1 MIKRAVCILLCLGL
15 CLSTAACGAGGKDS
29 SSTNGKDSAG
39 GQSGSSNSSPGE
51 NDGPDTSYREDRKF
65 TAMPLP
71 DDSIDESELPAAKS
85 GSLGGT
91 AMESGGYRLE
101 FSDEGSGYS
110 LKLVCKEDG
119 AVMFAESEPAKAYIK
134 GGSSAAVTAKYSSVT
149 EKEYGY
155 LASAELTSAAGSVLW
170 VEDRY
175 YFPAEGETGVFNV
188 AKSVTVTQAK
198 NGDTGFESVYRISS
212 PEAAQGDY
220 DWFVPNW
227 EFSSVGYGSNT
238 YRETYLGVPMIMM
251 RNRGTGYTL
260 SLSRYQP
267 VIHYENN
274 NYASL
279 SMSNA
284 KNAGSISVDY
294 PSKDTARKYHELK
307 AGAKHALT
315 MSMRVE
321 KTSSHSAATVSAY
334 NAHFNLQNQRI
345 VNTDI
350 DEVYKAVCED
360 YKTFLHET
368 EQTDKLTGKKYT
380 SYGLPW
386 RITIED
392 GEFGPLTYQA
402 GFIGQQLPSAYN
414 MMLYGVM
421 NNDLESLQNGV
432 NVVDFWVSGAE
443 FMSAVGVPYIWY
455 DTWADGFRS
464 YPCFLRMAV
473 DAMEGVLDAY
483 RLAVA
488 HGIERPEWYEAV
500 EAFADFLVNYQND
513 DGSWYR
519 CYNYD
524 GGPFVNWDNGIEEPA
539 GGICQSESKLNTNMP
554 VRFLGKMYELTG
566 DTGYKA
572 AALKAGEFVYK
583 NIYPTGVYTGGTC
596 DNPNRV
602 DKESGVYAMYCYDAL
617 YTLTGEAKWLEC
629 LKQATAF
636 TMSTVQI
643 YSYPV
648 KDSPLK
654 AAYPCEYGYNDG
666 MSFICC
672 KSTGADN
679 YIAFIY
685 YELFRIYIFTGERTY
700 LKQSEFVQQNTKS
713 IMNWDGALG
722 YKYKSLVAEASTTT
736 GFNFDSASNGAWVT
750 WSSAANAEPIAKMY
764 TSFGKADVMAFADT
778 PVEELRKKL
787 AEAGVGGREH
797 PRYENT
803 VADKVR
809 FEAVK

>member
-1 MIKRAVCILLCLGL
+1 MFRKAIGILLCLSL
-15 CLSTAACGAGGKDS
+15 CISAAACNGGAGETDGS
-29 SSTNGKDSAG
+29 GGSDSAG
-39 GQSGSSNSSPGE
+39 AGLSDSVSSPGASS
-51 NDGPDTSYREDRKF
+51 PDEEKYAYREDRDF
-65 TAMPLP
+65 TAPPLP
-71 DDSIDESELPAAKS
+71 DDEIDESGLPAAAEGSLGDRTMTDGGYTLSFEGADGWSVGLYSPDGVLLFGEELPAK
-85 GSLGGT
+85 LYVN
-91 AMESGGYRLE
+91 SGGAQ
-101 FSDEGSGYS
+101 
-110 LKLVCKEDG
+110 
-119 AVMFAESEPAKAYIK
+119 AVE
-134 GGSSAAVTAKYSSVT
+134 AKYDGVEQKS
-149 EKEYGY
+149 YGF
-155 LASAELTSAAGSVLW
+155 LATAHLTSEAGSQFT

-175 YFPAEGETGVFNV
+175 YFPAEGEEGVFNV
-188 AKSVTVTQAK
+188 ARTVTAESVAGK
-198 NGDTGFESVYRISS
+198 DSGFESVYTLSS
-212 PEAAQGDY
+212 AAGNTGDY
-220 DWFVPNW
+220 DWFIPNN
-227 EFSSVGYGSNT
+227 EFGGMNYGTFT

-251 RNRGTGYTL
+251 RNRDTGAML

-274 NYASL
+274 SYASL
-279 SMSNA
+279 TAVNGE
-284 KNAGSISVDY
+284 NAGSVSVEY
-294 PSKDTARKYHELK
+294 PSRDTARKYHEAE
-307 AGAKHALT
+307 AGAKHSLT
-315 MSMRVE
+315 LSIRVDE
-321 KTSSHSAATVSAY
+321 EDTQSAATVAAY

-350 DEVYKAVCED
+350 DEVYKVINED
-360 YKTFLHET
+360 YKVFLQET
-368 EQTDKLTGKKYT
+368 RQTNAETGKSYI

-421 NNDLESLQNGV
+421 NDDLESLQNGV

-443 FMSAVGVPYIWY
+443 FMTIVGLPYIWY

-483 RLAVA
+483 RLAEA
-488 HGIERPEWYEAV
+488 HEINRPEWYDAV
-500 EAFADFLVNYQND
+500 IAFADFLVNYQND

-524 GGPFVNWDNGIEEPA
+524 GGPFRNWDNGIEEPA
-539 GGICQSESKLNTNMP
+539 GNICQSESKLNTNLP
-554 VRFLGKMYELTG
+554 VRFLAKVYEMTGKEAYRE
-566 DTGYKA
+566 A
-572 AALKAGEFVYK
+572 AIAAGEFVYK

-617 YTLTGEAKWLEC
+617 YMLTGEARWLEC

-643 YSYPV
+643 FSYPV
-648 KDSPLK
+648 RDSALK

-672 KSTGADN
+672 NSTGADN

-685 YELFRIYIFTGERTY
+685 YELFRVYILTGEYTY
-700 LKQSEFVQQNTKS
+700 LRQAEFIQQNTKS

-722 YKYKSLVAEASTTT
+722 YAYKSLVAEASTTA
-736 GFNFDSASNGAWVT
+736 GFTFDSASDGAWVT
-750 WSSAANAEPIAKMY
+750 WSSVANAEPIAKMY
-764 TSFGKADVMAFADT
+764 TNFGSADVMDYAET
-778 PVEELRKKL
+778 PLEELRQIL
-787 AEAGVGGREH
+787 QQTGVGGYAHRY
-797 PRYENT
+797 YENT
-803 VADKVR
+803 VASQVQY
-809 FEAVK
+809 EI

>member
-1 MIKRAVCILLCLGL
+1 MFRKALGILLCMGI
-15 CLSTAACGAGGKDS
+15 CLSAAACGGGTDTSGSGSGSDSVSADS
-29 SSTNGKDSAG
+29 SA
-39 GQSGSSNSSPGE
+39 SGSDQTSEQPG
-51 NDGPDTSYREDRKF
+51 DKYAYREDRDF
-65 TAMPLP
+65 SAPPLP
-71 DDSIDESELPAAKS
+71 EDEIDEGELPAAEE
-85 GSLGGT
+85 GALGDLT
-91 AMESGGYRLE
+91 MYSGGYSLV
-101 FSDEGSGYS
+101 FEGTDGYS
-110 LKLVCKEDG
+110 VGLYAADG
-119 AVMFAESEPAKAYIK
+119 TLLFGEEAPAKLYVNDGGAQSIQGKYDSVEEK
-134 GGSSAAVTAKYSSVT
+134 PYGFLATARLFSEGGSEFV
-149 EKEYGY
+149 
-155 LASAELTSAAGSVLW
+155 

-175 YFPAEGETGVFNV
+175 YFPAEGEAGVFNV
-188 AKSVTVTQAK
+188 GKTVTAESVAA
-198 NGDTGFESVYRISS
+198 GDSGFESVYTISS
-212 PEAAQGDY
+212 AEGAVGDY
-220 DWFVPNW
+220 DWFIPNN
-227 EFSSVGYGSNT
+227 EFGGMNYGTYT

-251 RNRGTGYTL
+251 RNRETGATL

-274 NYASL
+274 SYASL
-279 SMSNA
+279 TAING
-284 KNAGSISVDY
+284 AGEASVFVEY
-294 PSKDTARKYHELK
+294 PSRDTSRRYHAAT
-307 AGAKHALT
+307 AGAKHSLT
-315 MSMRVE
+315 MSIRVDE
-321 KTSSHSAATVSAY
+321 QETQSAAMSAVY

-350 DEVYKAVCED
+350 DEVYRVINED
-360 YKTFLHET
+360 YKVFLQET
-368 EQTDKLTGKKYT
+368 RQTNSETGKNYT

-392 GEFGPLTYQA
+392 GAFGPLTYQA

-443 FMSAVGVPYIWY
+443 FMTIVGLPYIWY
-455 DTWADGFRS
+455 DTWADGFRA

-483 RLAVA
+483 RLAEA
-488 HGIERPEWYEAV
+488 HSINRPEWYDAV
-500 EAFADFLVNYQND
+500 LAFADFLVNYQNE

-524 GGPFVNWDNGIEEPA
+524 GGPFRNWDNGIEEPE
-539 GGICQSESKLNTNMP
+539 GNICQSESKLNTNLP
-554 VRFLGKMYELTG
+554 VRFLAKVYEMTG
-566 DTGYKA
+566 DEAYRS
-572 AALKAGEFVYK
+572 AALKAGEFVYET
-583 NIYPTGVYTGGTC
+583 IYPTGVYTGGTC

-617 YTLTGEAKWLEC
+617 YTLTGEARWLEC

-648 KDSPLK
+648 RDSALK
-654 AAYPCEYGYNDG
+654 AAYPCEYGYTDG

-672 KSTGADN
+672 NSTSADN

-685 YELFRIYIFTGERTY
+685 HELFRVYIFTGEYTY
-700 LKQSEFVQQNTKS
+700 LKQAEFVQQNTKS

-722 YKYKSLVAEASTTT
+722 YTYKSLVAEASTTA
-736 GFNFDSASNGAWVT
+736 GFTFSSASDGAWVT

-764 TSFGKADVMAFADT
+764 TNFGSADVMDYADV
-778 PVEELRKKL
+778 PIKELRQML
-787 AEAGVGGREH
+787 RQVGVGGYGH
-797 PRYENT
+797 KVYENS
-803 VADKVR
+803 VASQVQY
-809 FEAVK
+809 EI